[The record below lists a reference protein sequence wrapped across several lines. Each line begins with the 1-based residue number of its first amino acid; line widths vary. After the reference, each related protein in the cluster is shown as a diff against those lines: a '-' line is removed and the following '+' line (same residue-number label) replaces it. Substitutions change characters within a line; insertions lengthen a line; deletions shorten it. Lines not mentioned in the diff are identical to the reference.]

1 MVDAF
6 MRLTYVVTGANRGIG
21 LQMAKRVLTLGHQ
34 LVAICRQPDTAHE
47 LSALVQESN
56 GFATLFAADVCDA
69 QALADIAHGLDHSV
83 DVLVCNAGVMSAR
96 GGISDP
102 GNDAASISTALMTNV
117 ASPFFTARAF
127 LGALNR
133 SSAPRIAI
141 ISSLM
146 GSQQHQGTSAYFYR
160 ASKAGANNIMVSLAN
175 ELQPQ
180 GIAVASF
187 HPGWVRTDM
196 GGDHADI
203 SPEESA
209 HGLVQ
214 QFDSMSLAQT
224 GGFFNYDGKPLPM

>member
-1 MVDAF
+1 
-6 MRLTYVVTGANRGIG
+6 MRSTYVVTGANRGIG

-69 QALADIAHGLDHSV
+69 QALADIAQGLDHSV
-83 DVLVCNAGVMSAR
+83 DVLVCN
-96 GGISDP
+96 GGISDQ
-102 GNDAASISTALMTNV
+102 GNDAASISNALMTNV

>member
-1 MVDAF
+1 
-6 MRLTYVVTGANRGIG
+6 
-21 LQMAKRVLTLGHQ
+21 
-34 LVAICRQPDTAHE
+34 
-47 LSALVQESN
+47 
-56 GFATLFAADVCDA
+56 
-69 QALADIAHGLDHSV
+69 
-83 DVLVCNAGVMSAR
+83 
-96 GGISDP
+96 
-102 GNDAASISTALMTNV
+102 
-117 ASPFFTARAF
+117 
-127 LGALNR
+127 
-133 SSAPRIAI
+133 
-141 ISSLM
+141 M

-214 QFDSMSLAQT
+214 QFDSMSLVQT